1 MSKKNRAKSKAK
13 RFGEGSAK
21 PIVSAATY
29 GVGGNAFAQAIA
41 DPVSTVHSNKPEL
54 LVVDGYNVIHCTP
67 RYEKLVYDHSDDP
80 YSSDVHDMARTAL
93 INDVAAFAQGRYE
106 AVIVF
111 DGAGNISS
119 ERPNLPAR
127 GVRIKFSPT
136 GVSADTVVQKLCIEA
151 REEGRACSVVSSDG
165 TIQAVVMGKGVT
177 RISSRM
183 LVDEIKQIDND
194 VHEAEEAPQIKMT
207 LGSRLSPEALAKLKA
222 LRESWANTCNARLD
236 ETARIDHRSLEDQGS
251 DLEPTIH
258 EGYAARAIERA
269 GGVSERC
276 QTNREIRRSNSLL
289 TAVRAELG
297 RIFDRL
303 GELFAAKIGRLRRRQ
318 ARPEPAEPNWRYF
331 EGDAR
336 RQLEADKADHTAA
349 IRGKLMD
356 ARADVGNR
364 EEWWRSHGTEEHEAA
379 KQIIDVARA
388 ASREAR
394 DANIFKRGR
403 LLRNAEQVAGEQS
416 ERLRGAVP
424 WLEDADIP
432 ADWDQANRF
441 RMRTTKAIYDHDMQ
455 PRTRLVAE
463 LERRLEQAE
472 RAESERPSPEQV
484 KALALRMAEQRA
496 QAENPTQDTKRPAPS
511 GDEPL
516 DLSEPEDWG
525 EASPFESRQALRTK
539 ADLLNEIRQRMD
551 RLTGQ
556 REAEQR
562 QIDPWQVQPPQ
573 RRGHGR

>member
-127 GVRIKFSPT
+127 GVRIEFSPT

-222 LRESWANTCNARLD
+222 LRGDGIPICSF
-236 ETARIDHRSLEDQGS
+236 
-251 DLEPTIH
+251 
-258 EGYAARAIERA
+258 EGGYYYAA
-269 GGVSERC
+269 
-276 QTNREIRRSNSLL
+276 
-289 TAVRAELG
+289 TAE
-297 RIFDRL
+297 
-303 GELFAAKIGRLRRRQ
+303 
-318 ARPEPAEPNWRYF
+318 
-331 EGDAR
+331 
-336 RQLEADKADHTAA
+336 
-349 IRGKLMD
+349 
-356 ARADVGNR
+356 
-364 EEWWRSHGTEEHEAA
+364 
-379 KQIIDVARA
+379 
-388 ASREAR
+388 
-394 DANIFKRGR
+394 
-403 LLRNAEQVAGEQS
+403 
-416 ERLRGAVP
+416 
-424 WLEDADIP
+424 
-432 ADWDQANRF
+432 
-441 RMRTTKAIYDHDMQ
+441 
-455 PRTRLVAE
+455 E
-463 LERRLEQAE
+463 LERTIRQLRSRIKKIAFAE
-472 RAESERPSPEQV
+472 RGLSS
-484 KALALRMAEQRA
+484 AL
-496 QAENPTQDTKRPAPS
+496 PDYVDTGQLS
-511 GDEPL
+511 LPL
-516 DLSEPEDWG
+516 DGGDAP
-525 EASPFESRQALRTK
+525 
-539 ADLLNEIRQRMD
+539 
-551 RLTGQ
+551 
-556 REAEQR
+556 
-562 QIDPWQVQPPQ
+562 
-573 RRGHGR
+573 